1 MLKQTPN
8 KKQKE
13 AITHPPAPLMILA
26 GAGTGKTFT
35 LESRII
41 YMIKKFDVS
50 PNHILGITYTEK
62 GANELK
68 GRIIKQIGR
77 KGERLTINT
86 FHSFCFK
93 ILKEHKPEYTMQLL
107 EESDTIHLF
116 LERFDE
122 LGPFK
127 SDEFAMDPHNA
138 IVSSFIPFFNRM
150 RDELIEI
157 SDQKIKSEDNNSN
170 EEIQNQLIDLKR
182 IYPIFQ
188 KWKQKINAIDYGD
201 MILSCYELL
210 KSNKKILSL
219 VQSKY
224 QNVIIDEFQDNNFAL
239 NEIINLIVGKR
250 NHLTVVGDDDQ
261 VIYSFRGANMFNIRE
276 FQNKYKKHS
285 KFKFVT
291 LEKNYRSNQAILDLA
306 NSSII
311 NNRERI
317 DKTLKSYLDSNNQ
330 KPIRFWGETK
340 DQLQFLVKE
349 IKNLQ
354 NRRVPLTDIAIL
366 CRTHNQCSQI
376 KYSLQKSGIVT
387 QPQFDSFF
395 QIKQIRDIV
404 SWSQVIAN
412 GVHMDSALF
421 RLISE
426 KCGEEATHGIFSKFD
441 SKNLKS
447 RFDLISEDKIL
458 LEQNIELSNLIN
470 EIFVFKK
477 LLPKMSASEMIWEI
491 VEKTNILAPITSNY
505 TLDNQFILL
514 NVGNLLQR
522 SQNFTKRNKNKSSLY
537 SFNKYLETIIRT
549 KGIPSL
555 KPDQSRKRNGL
566 FINTIH
572 GVKGGEFP
580 IVFLPFLRSSS
591 FPLSFRKQKI
601 INKPP
606 DKWLKYLQNT
616 DLSDKEHHL
625 QEERRLFYV
634 AITRAKEKLYLL
646 TPKKATSKLVK
657 ELPDHLIRDQNM
669 NFSDDKKIRTYS
681 NLRVKYENLLQ
692 NALSQEMY
700 DEVITLSKAL
710 SAIKKHEN
718 GEKLSL
724 GDQNWEID
732 LEKDLK
738 IPFQPDI
745 PETIFLSASAIET
758 YRTCPLK
765 FRFLKIDGLP
775 QNAKKPQLI
784 FGNIIH
790 KVLQRFHEPNKEI
803 SSNRIIKLLNE
814 EWKKDDFDYKVR
826 EQKFKEQGIEI
837 LKKYVKNIIKN
848 IPRVI
853 KTEEQFSFNIGP
865 ITIKGAIDRIDKIG
879 GGIEI
884 IDYKTSK
891 TPSSAK
897 NSLQLAIYSMY
908 LEQLVESD
916 LGGIPLKSSFYF
928 LRNTEDPIKSHSFTK
943 DQIAKSKEVIIDVAA
958 GIRNKKFDSKTGK
971 HCDWCDF
978 KALACPAWEKT

>member
-1 MLKQTPN
+1 MLKQAPN

-13 AITHPPAPLMILA
+13 AITHPPSPLMILA

-41 YMIKKFDVS
+41 YMIKKFNVN

-68 GRIIKQIGR
+68 SRIVKQIGK
-77 KGERLTINT
+77 KGEALTINT

-93 ILKEHKPEYTMQLL
+93 ILKEYTPLGSMQLL
-107 EESDTIHLF
+107 EESEAIHLF

-127 SDEFAMDPHNA
+127 SDEFAMDPQNA

-157 SDQKIKSEDNNSN
+157 SNLNIKHN
-170 EEIQNQLIDLKR
+170 ENDSSQEIHNQLIDLKR

-188 KWKQKINAIDYGD
+188 KWKQNINVIDYGD

-219 VQSKY
+219 IQRKY
-224 QNVIIDEFQDNNFAL
+224 RNIIIDEFQDNNFAL
-239 NEIINLIVGKR
+239 NEIINLIVGERK
-250 NHLTVVGDDDQ
+250 HLTVVGDDDQ
-261 VIYSFRGANMFNIRE
+261 VIYSFRGANMYNIKS
-276 FQNKYKKHS
+276 FQNKYKENS

-311 NNRERI
+311 NNIERM
-317 DKTLKSYLDSNNQ
+317 DKTLKSNLDFNNQ
-330 KPIRFWGETK
+330 KPIRFWGEK
-340 DQLQFLVKE
+340 KEQLNFLVHE
-349 IKNLQ
+349 IKSLKSEGIS
-354 NRRVPLTDIAIL
+354 LTDIAIL

-376 KYSLQKSGIVT
+376 NNVLQKSGIVI
-387 QPQFDSFF
+387 QPQYSSFF
-395 QIKQIRDIV
+395 QIKEIRDII

-412 GVHMDSALF
+412 GTLMDSALY

-426 KCGEEATHGIFSKFD
+426 KCGYKTTNKIFSKFEF
-441 SKNLKS
+441 KNLKS
-447 RFDLISEDKIL
+447 RFDLISKDKMLIK
-458 LEQNIELSNLIN
+458 ENVQLSNLVN
-470 EIFVFKK
+470 QIFVFKK

-491 VEKTNILAPITSNY
+491 VEKTNILTSIGNY
-505 TLDNQFILL
+505 YSLNNKFILL
-514 NVGNLLQR
+514 NVGQLLKR

-537 SFNKYLETIIRT
+537 SFNKYIETLMKT
-549 KGIPSL
+549 GGIPSI
-555 KPDQSRKRNGL
+555 KPIQSRKMNGVYV
-566 FINTIH
+566 NTIH

-580 IVFLPFLRSSS
+580 VVFLPFLRSSS
-591 FPLSFRKQKI
+591 FPLSFRKQKLVD
-601 INKPP
+601 KPP
-606 DKWLKYLQNT
+606 DDWLKYIQTT
-616 DLSDKEHHL
+616 DLTDREHHL

-646 TPKKATSKLVK
+646 TPTKATSKLVK
-657 ELPDHLIRDQNM
+657 ELPDHLIEDKNM
-669 NFSDDKKIRTYS
+669 KIIDEKEYQTYS
-681 NLRVKYENLLQ
+681 NLRVKYENLIQ
-692 NALSQEMY
+692 NALIEEMY
-700 DEVITLSKAL
+700 DEVINLSNAL
-710 SAIKKHEN
+710 RAIKKHEN

-724 GDQNWEID
+724 GNQIWEKN
-732 LEKDLK
+732 LKKDLK
-738 IPFQPDI
+738 KPFQPDI
-745 PETIFLSASAIET
+745 PETIFLSASSIET
-758 YRTCPLK
+758 YKTCPLK
-765 FRFLKIDGLP
+765 FRFSKIDGLP

-803 SSNRIIKLLNE
+803 SSIRITRLLIE
-814 EWKKDDFDYKVR
+814 EWKKDDFDYQVR
-826 EQKFKEQGIEI
+826 EEKFKEQGIKI
-837 LKKYVKNIIKN
+837 LEKYVENIIKN
-848 IPRVI
+848 VPEVI
-853 KTEEQFSFNIGP
+853 KTEEQFSFDIGP
-865 ITIKGAIDRIDKIG
+865 ITIRGAIDRIDKIDEG
-879 GGIEI
+879 LEI

-908 LEQLVESD
+908 LEQLEDSD
-916 LGGIPLKSSFYF
+916 LGGIPYKSSFYF
-928 LRNTEDPIKSHSFTK
+928 LRDEEDPIKSHSFSK
-943 DQIAKSKEVIIDVAA
+943 DQIADAKEIIIEVAA
-958 GIRNKKFDSKTGK
+958 GIKNKKFDSKTGK
-971 HCDWCDF
+971 HCDWCDY
-978 KALACPAWEKT
+978 KALACPAWEKI